1 MQGKFWL
8 HAATNAKYSLAMTN
22 QTLTSN
28 YLTLKDSMWSSQHT
42 LHYKSPCQIC
52 IASFG
57 HSSSHPAACSL
68 QGNTLMDAA
77 TVTTKTLAREELIVT
92 DSMSSSKGTL

>member
-1 MQGKFWL
+1 M
-8 HAATNAKYSLAMTN
+8 HAATHVKYSLAMTN

-28 YLTLKDSMWSSQHT
+28 YLTIKDSMWSSKHT

-57 HSSSHPAACSL
+57 HSSSQQAACSL

-77 TVTTKTLAREELIVT
+77 TMTTKTPAREELIVT
-92 DSMSSSKGTL
+92 DSMSSSKGIL